1 MNHSQQ
7 FLSEA
12 RQIIDQID
20 PDITERMVS
29 LIDQT
34 RPNHA
39 TGSDAKPW
47 GSNRARTLSQDSTEE
62 PRFEKNEKSV

>member
-7 FLSEA
+7 LLCEA

-20 PDITERMVS
+20 PDITERMAS

-39 TGSDAKPW
+39 TGSD
-47 GSNRARTLSQDSTEE
+47 T
-62 PRFEKNEKSV
+62 

>member
-12 RQIIDQID
+12 GQIIDQID
-20 PDITERMVS
+20 PDVTELMAS

-39 TGSDAKPW
+39 TGSVK
-47 GSNRARTLSQDSTEE
+47 
-62 PRFEKNEKSV
+62 

>member
-1 MNHSQQ
+1 MNLLQQ
-7 FLSEA
+7 FVSEA

-20 PDITERMVS
+20 PDITERIVS

-39 TGSDAKPW
+39 TGFD
-47 GSNRARTLSQDSTEE
+47 T
-62 PRFEKNEKSV
+62 